1 MPGSRKLSKVQL
13 GLETTLGTKVAADTI
28 WRGVGGMLDD
38 TREIVFPDENVGI
51 LAGTDRSY
59 TPKLEGAISLDDTEA
74 TYEQVPLVY
83 TCGIEAVV
91 TPAADGAGSGKIYQY
106 DAATTAQNSVS
117 SASIEGGDNQQEEEM
132 EGAFVSDFSLTGA
145 PGEAIK
151 IQSNWIGRQV
161 IADTFTGSISLPTVE
176 TMLFLNSK
184 LYIDAFDGTIGS
196 TQKSDTLLGF
206 RLNWKTGY
214 QAVYTGNG
222 NLYYS
227 LIKQVA
233 PEIELEV
240 TFEHDGSATA
250 EKALWRSQATRLV
263 RILTEGSTL
272 TSAGTAYTKKS
283 HIISAAGR
291 WMKFEKLDE
300 RNGNDIVVGR
310 LKVRYNATAALL
322 AQIIVVNEVAGL

>member
-13 GLETTLGTKVAADTI
+13 GLESTAGTKVAADTI
-28 WRGVGGMLDD
+28 WRGIGGMLED

-83 TCGIEAVV
+83 TCGIETVE

-106 DAATTAQNSVS
+106 DGATTAQTTIST
-117 SASIEGGDNQQEEEM
+117 ASIEGGDNQQEEEM
-132 EGAFVSDFSLTGA
+132 EGAFVSDFTLSGA

-151 IQSNWIGRQV
+151 ISSNWIGKQV
-161 IADTFTGSISLPTVE
+161 IPDSFTGAISLPTVE
-176 TMLFLNSK
+176 SMLFLNSK
-184 LYIDAFDGTIGS
+184 LYIDAYSGTIGT

-206 RLNWKTGY
+206 RLNWKTGH

-227 LIKQVA
+227 FTKQVA

-250 EKALWRSQATRLV
+250 EKAFWRSQATRLV

-272 TSAGTAYTKKS
+272 TS
-283 HIISAAGR
+283 R
-291 WMKFEKLDE
+291 WSKFEKLDE